1 MTGFLSYFWSSGS
14 GTDGIKDY
22 MVEQATRITDIQ
34 DILTIVR
41 KRKWLIILPWLFVAL
56 AAWGGSYL
64 LTPQYKSFAIVS
76 VDPNVRLSGD
86 LQKLLGL
93 DQRYRQ
99 TQAQQSAMLKS
110 LYNEITS
117 TRYVDLTNDRL
128 HLDDNEELRESARRI
143 AARQQAAG
151 TLMSEEQVRLLILQ
165 DQLKEQI
172 KVSMAGEDQIEIT
185 AMSTSQGRARDMANV
200 LADVFIEERLKQEL
214 SSLRSSQ
221 DFSDVQLQK
230 YEKQL
235 AVLIDEKTQFEREFL
250 NVQLDVNTTSESNR
264 NELRAEIVENN
275 NDIDKFY
282 EAEKKALSK
291 LGSRSGV
298 NIARLTLSQTDESRE
313 IKNQLTRE
321 TSNSA
326 NLMVTHSWDDPQMVN
341 MRLKMNSLNKNLEIE
356 QRRMINDQFA
366 SLDDTTRQLLTDLF
380 AARSNLDFCYANKTN
395 LESALNA
402 LDNKVNTI
410 PEYQAQLD
418 RLNREVAAATEI
430 RDKFK
435 DQQESSNISQAL
447 LQDVSTS
454 KYRKV
459 EPAKLALAPFSPN
472 RLKIVL
478 MGFMLGLV
486 IGAAAAILSEL
497 FDKSF
502 KRVEDVQD
510 FLGLPVLGV
519 MPKMEILRRI
529 IR

>member
-1 MTGFLSYFWSSGS
+1 
-14 GTDGIKDY
+14 